1 MSNYRKQ
8 YLLTPGPTMIPPAV
22 IEARAKQLPHHRT
35 PQFMKLMTRIHE
47 ELKYLFQTKNNVYTI
62 SASGS
67 GAMEASVASLLSP
80 GDTALVI
87 NSGKFGQ
94 RWMELCKTFG
104 IKVCELHVESGHA
117 VNPSELQKLLQAHP
131 EVKAVFAQLVET
143 STGVT
148 HPIEALGKI
157 VAATPASFVVDCISG
172 LCAEKLLTDEWHI
185 DIAIGGS
192 QKGTM
197 LPPGLSFL
205 SVSDKAWAQ
214 IEQCKNS
221 SYYFDLKRYRK
232 GHATSDHPFTPA
244 ISLYIEMDEVLK
256 MIRSEGIENLWKRH
270 AWLANATRAGVAAL
284 GFETFSIAPSN
295 TLTAVKAAPGLD
307 VSKLLKLMR
316 DDLGVT
322 LTNGQSELKDK
333 IFRIAHLG
341 YVDRFDILVAFSALE
356 IALKRL
362 GSPVTLGKS
371 ILAVEEQLLND
382 PN

>member
-1 MSNYRKQ
+1 MSRYRKQ

-35 PQFMKLMTRIHE
+35 PQFMKLMTHIHE

-62 SASGS
+62 TASGS
-67 GAMEASVASLLSP
+67 GGMEASVASLLSP

-87 NSGKFGQ
+87 NSGKFGE
-94 RWMELCKTFG
+94 RWLELCKNFG
-104 IKVCELHVESGHA
+104 IKVMEYKVEPGFAAQAAELA
-117 VNPSELQKLLQAHP
+117 KLLQQYP
-131 EVKAVFAQLVET
+131 KVKAVFAQLVET

-148 HPIEALGKI
+148 HPIEALGKV
-157 VAATPASFVVDCISG
+157 VASTPAVFVVDCISG
-172 LCAEKLLTDEWHI
+172 LCAEELRTDDWNI

-205 SVSDKAWAQ
+205 TVSDKAWAQ
-214 IEQCKNS
+214 IDQCKNS
-221 SYYFDLKRYRK
+221 VYYFDLKLYRK
-232 GHATSDHPFTPA
+232 GHITSEHPFTPA

-256 MIRSEGIENLWKRH
+256 MIRAEGIENIWRRH
-270 AWLANATRAGVAAL
+270 AWLANASRAGVAAL
-284 GFETFSIAPSN
+284 GLENFSHASSN
-295 TLTAVKAAPGLD
+295 SLTAVKAPTGLD
-307 VSKLLKLMR
+307 VGKFLKLLR

-341 YVDRFDILVAFSALE
+341 YVDRFDIVVAFSAME
-356 IALKRL
+356 MALKRL
-362 GSPVTLGKS
+362 GFPVTMGKS
-371 ILAVEEQLLND
+371 VTAVQEKLLND